1 MTTYCFVCTSLLLQP
16 TWVAL
21 DWNGILHAV
30 NDGVA
35 IYHAASETDPEHY
48 PAGWYV
54 DNKEDIVSAIA
65 TDPEAISEIKPHLV
79 KAGYPFEEREA
90 FWKNTYQNIFSDKN

>member
-1 MTTYCFVCTSLLLQP
+1 MNTYNVVVSVSMTVC
-16 TWVAL
+16 
-21 DWNGILHAV
+21 
-30 NDGVA
+30 

-54 DNKEDIVSAIA
+54 DDKEDIVSAIA

-90 FWKNTYQNIFSDKN
+90 FWKNTYQNIFPDKN

>member
-1 MTTYCFVCTSLLLQP
+1 MLRPNKISP
-16 TWVAL
+16 
-21 DWNGILHAV
+21 N
-30 NDGVA
+30 VA

-54 DNKEDIVSAIA
+54 DDKEDIVSAIA
-65 TDPEAISEIKPHLV
+65 TDPEAIREIKPHLV

>member
-1 MTTYCFVCTSLLLQP
+1 MALSEP
-16 TWVAL
+16 TKTL
-21 DWNGILHAV
+21 GILHAV

-54 DNKEDIVSAIA
+54 DDKEDIVSAIA
-65 TDPEAISEIKPHLV
+65 TDPEAIREIKPHLV

>member
-1 MTTYCFVCTSLLLQP
+1 MLNKLFAREILETCLTL
-16 TWVAL
+16 
-21 DWNGILHAV
+21 GILHAV

-54 DNKEDIVSAIA
+54 DDKEDIVSAIA
-65 TDPEAISEIKPHLV
+65 TDPEAIKEIKPHLV

-90 FWKNTYQNIFSDKN
+90 FWKNTYLKVFPDKN

>member
-1 MTTYCFVCTSLLLQP
+1 MLK
-16 TWVAL
+16 
-21 DWNGILHAV
+21 NKKREEGNHGIREQKQHTVICVDTA
-30 NDGVA
+30 DG
-35 IYHAASETDPEHY
+35 Y

-65 TDPEAISEIKPHLV
+65 TDPEAIREIKPYLV

>member
-1 MTTYCFVCTSLLLQP
+1 MLNKLFAREILETCLTL
-16 TWVAL
+16 
-21 DWNGILHAV
+21 GILHAV

-54 DNKEDIVSAIA
+54 DDKEDIVSAIA
-65 TDPEAISEIKPHLV
+65 TDPEAIRELNRIWSKPDTRLRSVRRSGKILIKIFFLT
-79 KAGYPFEEREA
+79 KAN
-90 FWKNTYQNIFSDKN
+90 K